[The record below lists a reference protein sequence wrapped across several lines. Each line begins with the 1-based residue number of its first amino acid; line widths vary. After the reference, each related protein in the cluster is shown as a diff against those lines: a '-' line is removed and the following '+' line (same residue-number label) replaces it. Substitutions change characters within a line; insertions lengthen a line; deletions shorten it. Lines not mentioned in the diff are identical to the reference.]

1 MNVHLVKH
9 DKSGVGYAV
18 KLSELDNLGNTRWK
32 VKFWQ
37 KIDHP
42 VYFPSTCFNQGDLV
56 DLGIIDDTEK
66 LDLFT

>member
-1 MNVHLVKH
+1 MNIHLVKH

-18 KLSELDNLGNTRWK
+18 RTLDISRPVGWK

-37 KIDHP
+37 KIDHS
-42 VYFPSTCFNQGDLV
+42 VYFPENCFRSGDLV

-66 LDLFT
+66 LHLFT